1 MENGKLKF
9 FLTDFEGN
17 VFIEKVDKLK
27 NIYFSFP
34 SHTNTYLNQS
44 LNKPIY
50 LKKYPI
56 PFERYKKAFNE
67 VIEEIKKGNTY
78 LLNLTFPT
86 KIETNLNLFEIYSLT
101 KAPFKL
107 YFKDKFVCFSPER
120 FVKIKN
126 NKIYTYPMKGTIDA
140 NIPNAKE
147 KILNNIKEMAEH
159 TMVVDLLRNDLG
171 IIGKNVKVNKF
182 RFIDKIKAG
191 KKELLQVSSEIEAT
205 LPKNW
210 GKTWLKMIL
219 QMLPAGSITGT
230 PKKKTVEIIK
240 KVENYKRGYYTGIF
254 GITDEKTFLD
264 SAVIIRYI
272 ENEEWKM
279 ENGKFNS
286 KLNISSSHS
295 PIHPFPTW
303 NSELGTRS
311 LKLPYTHLPIHS
323 FTYKSGGGV
332 TIDSDVKKEY
342 KELIDKVYIPI

>member
-1 MENGKLKF
+1 MKSENLKF
-9 FLTDFEGN
+9 FLIDFEGN
-17 VFIEKVDKLK
+17 VFVENINKLD
-27 NIYFSFP
+27 NIYFSLPSFP
-34 SHTNTYLNQS
+34 HP
-44 LNKPIY
+44 PIHPTPFY

-56 PFERYKKAFNE
+56 SFEKYKKAFDE
-67 VIEEIKKGNTY
+67 VIEEIKNGNTY

-86 KIETNLNLFEIYSLT
+86 KIETNLNLLEIYKIA

-171 IIGKNVKVNKF
+171 IIGKNVRVNKF

-191 KKELLQVSSEIEAT
+191 NKELLQVSSEIEAT

-210 GKTWLKMIL
+210 NKNWLEMIL
-219 QMLPAGSITGT
+219 SLLPAGSISGT
-230 PKKKTVEIIK
+230 PKKKTIEIIK
-240 KVENYKRGYYTGIF
+240 RVEGYKRGYYTGIF

-272 ENEEWKM
+272 ERDEKSEIREKPHIT
-279 ENGKFNS
+279 S
-286 KLNISSSHS
+286 HISHFSS
-295 PIHPFPTW
+295 
-303 NSELGTRS
+303 
-311 LKLPYTHLPIHS
+311 THLPIHS
-323 FTYKSGGGV
+323 FTYKSGGGI
-332 TIDSDVKKEY
+332 TIDSNVYKEY
-342 KELIDKVYIPI
+342 KELVDKVYIPI

>member
-1 MENGKLKF
+1 MKNKKLKF
-9 FLTDFEGN
+9 FLIDFDGN
-17 VFIEKVDKLK
+17 IFIDEVNKLQ

-34 SHTNTYLNQS
+34 NYSSTNS
-44 LNKPIY
+44 LIHPSTHPPIY
-50 LKKYPI
+50 LHKHPI
-56 PFERYKKAFNE
+56 SFEEYKIAFDK

-86 KIETNLNLFEIYSLT
+86 KIETNLNLKEIYNIA

-107 YFKDKFVCFSPER
+107 YFKNKFVCFSPER

-140 NIPNAKE
+140 SIPNAKE

-171 IIGKNVKVNKF
+171 IIGKNIKVNKF

-210 GKTWLKMIL
+210 GENWLEMISKL
-219 QMLPAGSITGT
+219 LPAGSITGT

-240 KVENYKRGYYTGIF
+240 KTENYNRGFYTGIF

-272 ENEEWKM
+272 ENKH
-279 ENGKFNS
+279 
-286 KLNISSSHS
+286 ITSSAN
-295 PIHPFPTW
+295 PP
-303 NSELGTRS
+303 L
-311 LKLPYTHLPIHS
+311 HS
-323 FTYKSGGGV
+323 FSYKSGGGI
-332 TIDSDVKKEY
+332 TIDSNALEEY
-342 KELIDKVYIPI
+342 EELIKKVYIPI

>member
-1 MENGKLKF
+1 MESGNLKF
-9 FLTDFEGN
+9 FLIDFDGN
-17 VFIEKVDKLK
+17 IFIENVDKLK

-34 SHTNTYLNQS
+34 NCPSTHSPIYPSTHS
-44 LNKPIY
+44 PIY

-56 PFERYKKAFNE
+56 SFERYKKAFDE

-86 KIETNLNLFEIYSLT
+86 KIETNLNLFEIYNIA

-107 YFKDKFVCFSPER
+107 YFQDKFVCFSPER
-120 FVKIKN
+120 FVKIQN

-171 IIGKNVKVNKF
+171 IIGKNIRVNKF
-182 RFIDKIKAG
+182 RFVDKIKAG
-191 KKELLQVSSEIEAT
+191 EKELLQVSSEIEAT

-210 GKTWLKMIL
+210 GKNWLEMIL
-219 QMLPAGSITGT
+219 KLLPAGSISGT

-240 KVENYKRGYYTGIF
+240 RVENYNRGYYTGIF

-264 SAVIIRYI
+264 SSVIIRYI
-272 ENEEWKM
+272 ENKQL
-279 ENGKFNS
+279 NS
-286 KLNISSSHS
+286 KLKIQNSKLSHHS
-295 PIHPFPTW
+295 I
-303 NSELGTRS
+303 
-311 LKLPYTHLPIHS
+311 YS
-323 FTYKSGGGV
+323 FTYKSGGGI
-332 TIDSDVKKEY
+332 TIDSDVNEEY
-342 KELIDKVYIPI
+342 KELINKVYIPT

>member
-1 MENGKLKF
+1 MKNGKLKF
-9 FLTDFEGN
+9 FLIDFEGN
-17 VFIEKVDKLK
+17 VFIDEVDKLQ

-34 SHTNTYLNQS
+34 KHSSTHPPIYPS
-44 LNKPIY
+44 AHPPIY
-50 LKKYPI
+50 LKKHPI
-56 PFERYKKAFNE
+56 PFKQYKIAFDK

-86 KIETNLNLFEIYSLT
+86 KIETNLNLLEIYSVA

-107 YFKDKFVCFSPER
+107 LFKNKFVCFSPER
-120 FVKIKN
+120 FVKIEN

-140 NIPNAKE
+140 SIPNAKD

-182 RFIDKIKAG
+182 RFVDKIKAG
-191 KKELLQVSSEIEAT
+191 EKELLQVSSEIEAT

-210 GKTWLKMIL
+210 GENWLEMIL

-230 PKKKTVEIIK
+230 PKKKTIEIIK
-240 KVENYKRGYYTGIF
+240 KVENYNRGFYTGIF

-272 ENEEWKM
+272 ENGKWKM
-279 ENGKFNS
+279 ENGKLNS
-286 KLNISSSHS
+286 SLHSS
-295 PIHPFPTW
+295 IHPFPTW
-303 NSELGTRS
+303 NSELGTRN
-311 LKLPYTHLPIHS
+311 LKLPSTHPSLHS
-323 FTYKSGGGV
+323 FTYKSGGGI
-332 TIDSDVKKEY
+332 TIDSTALEEY
-342 KELIDKVYIPI
+342 EEMIKKVYIPI